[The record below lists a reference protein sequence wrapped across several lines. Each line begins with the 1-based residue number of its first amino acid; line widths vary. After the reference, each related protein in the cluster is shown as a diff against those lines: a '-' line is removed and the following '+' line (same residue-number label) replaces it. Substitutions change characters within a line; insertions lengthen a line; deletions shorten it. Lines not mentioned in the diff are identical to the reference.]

1 MLVLNLGF
9 DSLTNVYKDYSL
21 YPVWARGPGL
31 ALASKKAF
39 QAQRH
44 VSILVITRGCR
55 VQSQAHHLLPRAGGG
70 MFRDRLLFATR
81 TDYGRV

>member
-9 DSLTNVYKDYSL
+9 DSLTNVYKNYSL

-31 ALASKKAF
+31 ALASKRVF

-44 VSILVITRGCR
+44 VSILVITRGSQ
-55 VQSQAHHLLPRAGGG
+55 VESQAHLLLPRAGGS
-70 MFRDRLLFATR
+70 MFRDRLLFATH